1 MTNTKLD
8 ISAFGWAKVCFYF
21 LSLWVS
27 SCITYIGVRH
37 DIVFTLTILMVADY
51 VSGIIKAWKLKIEVT
66 SKRSN
71 KGIIEKATLLA
82 IPFAIGIVGKVVGV
96 PIGFTIQWFFT
107 MITVAELYS
116 FIGNCYGI
124 YTGKDVKEFDAVTY
138 ILRFIKEI
146 VLKFLKSLLDG
157 KK

>member
-1 MTNTKLD
+1 MERPQLD
-8 ISAFGWAKVCFYF
+8 MSLFGWAKVIFYF
-21 LSLWVS
+21 VSLWIG

-51 VSGIIKAWKLKIEVT
+51 ISGIIKAWKLKIEVT

-71 KGIIEKATLLA
+71 KGIIEKITLLA
-82 IPFAIGIVGKVVGV
+82 IPMSMGMVFKVVNIPIGITIQSV
-96 PIGFTIQWFFT
+96 FTIL
-107 MITVAELYS
+107 IVAELYS
-116 FIGNCYGI
+116 FIGNCYCI